1 MSLRASHRCG
11 NTLRRYV
18 IASRRYV
25 AIALF
30 DGLKNQPRGN
40 IVNRSTI
47 LREVET
53 RVAALTET
61 NADFDD
67 LALQFDETEA
77 GKQFIAAWKQ
87 AGTIVDAGHGHGDTP
102 ATPVTPTP

>member
-11 NTLRRYV
+11 NTLRRYIV
-18 IASRRYV
+18 ASRRHV

-47 LREVET
+47 GREVET
-53 RVAALTET
+53 RVAGLMED
-61 NADFDD
+61 NADLDD

-77 GKQFIAAWKQ
+77 GQQFIAAWKQ
-87 AGTIVDAGHGHGDTP
+87 AGIILDAGQG
-102 ATPVTPTP
+102 TPTPVISV